1 MKRKS
6 LRRGRGKAKGVNG
19 FSDVTTQRKK
29 LLAALNKKPINTL
42 YARNELDIMHPGAR
56 ILELRSKGHK
66 ITTYRHTI
74 KTPGGYHHHVA
85 LYVLTK

>member
-1 MKRKS
+1 MKRKT
-6 LRRGRGKAKGVNG
+6 LRRGRGKTKG

-29 LLAALNKKPINTL
+29 LLAALQKKPINTL

-56 ILELRSKGHK
+56 IMELRAAGNNIK
-66 ITTYRHTI
+66 TFRHTI